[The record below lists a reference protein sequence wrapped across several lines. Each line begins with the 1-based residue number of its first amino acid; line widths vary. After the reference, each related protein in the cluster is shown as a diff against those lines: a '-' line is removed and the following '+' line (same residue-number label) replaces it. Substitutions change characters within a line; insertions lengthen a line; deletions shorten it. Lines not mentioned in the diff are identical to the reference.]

1 MVKEML
7 HYKARCQL
15 VRVTSVPV
23 HVHQF
28 FFLYFG
34 DFEVCYAYKISLC
47 GVWGLN
53 LLILGLIGF

>member
-1 MVKEML
+1 ML

-23 HVHQF
+23 HVHQ

-53 LLILGLIGF
+53 QLILGLIGF